1 MRRRAP
7 WLVTLAAAAAMWA
20 SALVVSQGR
29 VPLGLDLYV
38 PEPVENPSTP
48 EKIALGRRL
57 FFDTVLS
64 ADRTIACSSCHV
76 PEKGFANGS
85 VVAVGVFGRTGS
97 RNVPTLVNRAY
108 GRAFFWDGRT
118 DSLEE
123 QVLKPIEDPVEMD
136 LDRATAVARLQQ
148 DARYRALF
156 GRVFG
161 GPVTATNLARAL
173 AAFTRSIL
181 AGDSAVDRYLG
192 GDRSA
197 LNDRAVRGLELFRG
211 AARCD
216 KCHHGTNFTD
226 ESFHN
231 TGVSWKDD
239 TFRDLGRAMVTG
251 AGSDRGAF
259 KTPTLRQVALTAP
272 YMHDGSLATL
282 ADVVDFYNRGGRA
295 NAWLDPDLR
304 PLALSADDRAALVVF
319 LEALGSNSRQ

>member
-1 MRRRAP
+1 MTESIMRRRAP
-7 WLVTLAAAAAMWA
+7 WLATLAATAAVWA
-20 SALVVSQGR
+20 SALAASQRR

-38 PEPVENPSTP
+38 PEPVENPATP

-85 VVAVGVFGRTGS
+85 VVGVGVFGRTGS

-108 GRAFFWDGRT
+108 GRSFFWDGRT
-118 DSLEE
+118 RSLEE
-123 QVLKPIEDPVEMD
+123 QVLQPIEEPVEMD
-136 LDRATAVARLQQ
+136 LGRAAAVTRLQQ
-148 DARYRALF
+148 DAEYRRLF
-156 GRVFG
+156 ERAFG
-161 GPVTATNLARAL
+161 GPVTAENLARAL

-181 AGDSAVDRYLG
+181 AGDSAVDRYLA

-197 LNDRAVRGLELFRG
+197 LDERALKGLQLFRG

-231 TGVSWKDD
+231 TGVAWQDG
-239 TFRDLGRAMVTG
+239 TFRDLGRARITG
-251 AGSDRGAF
+251 VEGDRGA
-259 KTPTLRQVALTAP
+259 
-272 YMHDGSLATL
+272 
-282 ADVVDFYNRGGRA
+282 
-295 NAWLDPDLR
+295 
-304 PLALSADDRAALVVF
+304 
-319 LEALGSNSRQ
+319 